1 MKNYYI
7 LILTLLFVFT
17 INAQTVSRQEILG
30 KPRDTG
36 ISVKMFFTAAAEM
49 AVQYGTT
56 SGVYPS
62 QTSWQTFAAN
72 EPAEITVNGLQPDT
86 KYYYRIIHRNPG
98 DINFT
103 TRTEHYFHTQ
113 RLIGS
118 PFTFVVQ
125 ADPHMDAS
133 TNVALYQRCLQNQLE
148 DNPDFMIDLGDFLM
162 TDKLKN
168 LTTNTIP
175 HDTISYRCN
184 LLRSNYETICHSVPL
199 FNVLGNHEGEAGW
212 NLTGTA
218 DNIAIWNTQERQKY
232 FLNPGPDGFYS
243 GDNTMQNFVGP
254 NNTPGQ
260 RKAYYSW
267 TWGDA
272 LFLVIDPYWNTNPK
286 PNANANTG
294 WYWSLGT
301 TQYNWLR
308 TTLENSNAKFKFIFS
323 HQIVG
328 GNPEGRGGTEY
339 ADKYEW
345 GGMNSD
351 GVTPGFAAYRPG
363 WYKPIKDLL
372 TENHVNIFFHGHD
385 HLYVKQDKDC
395 LVYQET
401 PQPSLPN
408 FNYPSQAATYG
419 YLAGQIVGNSGH
431 LRVTVTGTG
440 LQVDYV
446 RAYLPANESSTRHN
460 KDISATYTIGLS
472 NCYNLSTNSAVIWN
486 SNYADEITYPNPFS
500 KETTIAFKLNSS
512 QNISITIYNEL
523 GQIVKDL
530 INDNFV
536 NEGNFQVVWDGT
548 NNGGGDVSNGTYFFK
563 ISGEN
568 GEVKSGKLVLKR

>member
-1 MKNYYI
+1 MKKYYFLLTI
-7 LILTLLFVFT
+7 LFILNS
-17 INAQTVSRQEILG
+17 NAQTVSRQEVLG

-36 ISVKMFFTAAAEM
+36 IALKMFFSTPAEM
-49 AVQYGTT
+49 AVQFGTV
-56 SGVYPS
+56 SGNLTS
-62 QTSWQTFAAN
+62 QTPWLSFAAN
-72 EPAEITVNGLQPDT
+72 EPAEITINGLQPDT
-86 KYYYRIIHRNPG
+86 KYFYKVIHKNPG
-98 DINFT
+98 DTNFT
-103 TRTEHYFHTQ
+103 SRGEHYFHTQ
-113 RLIGS
+113 RQLGS

-133 TNVALYQRCLQNQLE
+133 TNVDLYQRCLQNQLE

-175 HDTISYRCN
+175 HDTIPYRCN

-199 FNVLGNHEGEAGW
+199 FIALGNHEGEAGW

-218 DNIAIWNTQERQKY
+218 DNIAIWNTQERLKY
-232 FLNPGPDGFYS
+232 FSNPGPDGFYS
-243 GDNTMQNFVGP
+243 GDTTMQNFIGP
-254 NNTPGQ
+254 NNIPGQ
-260 RKAYYSW
+260 RNAYYSW

-272 LFLVIDPYWNTNPK
+272 LFVVIDPYWNTNPK
-286 PNANANTG
+286 PNATANTG
-294 WYWSLGT
+294 WNWSLGA

-308 TTLENSNAKFKFIFS
+308 TTLDSSNAKFKFIFA

-328 GNPEGRGGTEY
+328 GDPEGRGGTEY

-345 GGMNSD
+345 GGMNYD
-351 GVTPGFAAYRPG
+351 GVTPGFATYRPG

-385 HLYVKQDKDC
+385 HLFVKQDKDC

-408 FNYPSQAATYG
+408 FNYPSQAAAYG

-431 LRVTVTGTG
+431 LKVTVTGTG

-446 RAYLPANESSTRHN
+446 RAYLPSQESATRHN

-472 NCYNLSTNSAVIWN
+472 NCYNLSSNSAVIWN

-500 KETTIAFKLNSS
+500 KETTIAFNLNKA
-512 QNISITIYNEL
+512 QNITIIIYNEL
-523 GQIVKDL
+523 GQEVKNL
-530 INDNFV
+530 IPNNFI
-536 NEGNFQVVWDGT
+536 NEGKFQVVWDGT
-548 NNGGGDVSNGTYFFK
+548 SNSGSEASNGTYIFK
-563 ISGEN
+563 IEGEN
-568 GEVKSGKLVLKR
+568 GEIKTGKILLKR